1 MPPLPWAR
9 IHPVNLERDRE
20 RLAAQSSVVQEDGY
34 FERRRFVELTMGWSG
49 DGLGGYIERHLGFHA
64 AFQRTAAYRYQ
75 TRALAYGIAQDTI
88 TALERACGV
97 GTVTFFIKGE
107 RNPINVED
115 GTDAYNI
122 GDNVEMIVSDNIE
135 TNANFVGPLA
145 NIRSMFHESIAIPF
159 VEDWEARAL
168 ESGHF
173 SGKNIFPEDAPVT
186 SPTTPRTPTRR
197 SQPARQITPHT
208 PTRPSQSVTKNT
220 PTRPSQSV
228 SKPHTPSYIT
238 RQPQY
243 EQHGNNTASLHSP
256 PRAVTINT
264 TQTLRWAQS
273 VSGAAGSSTATP
285 SSVSSVSSMSTL
297 RRNPSIFIPCPAI
310 DLLTDLNFLGTT
322 NLDRLREIMSRY
334 PQDEW
339 SLYIEAS
346 LGFDESDSEELVRRL
361 INDN

>member
-20 RLAAQSSVVQEDGY
+20 RLAAQSPVVQPAGY

-49 DGLGGYIERHLGFHA
+49 DGLGGYIERHLGFHD
-64 AFQRTAAYRYQ
+64 AFQRTAAYRFE
-75 TRALAYGIAQDTI
+75 TRGLAYGIVQDTI

-107 RNPINVED
+107 RNPVNVED
-115 GTDAYNI
+115 GTDVYNV
-122 GDNVEMIVSDNIE
+122 GDNVEMMVSDNIE
-135 TNANFVGPLA
+135 CNANLVGPLA
-145 NIRSMFHESIAIPF
+145 NIRRMFHESIAIPF

-173 SGKNIFPEDAPVT
+173 STKNIFPEDPPAP

-197 SQPARQITPHT
+197 SQPARQTTPHT
-208 PTRPSQSVTKNT
+208 PTRTLQSVTKNT
-220 PTRPSQSV
+220 PKHPSQSI
-228 SKPHTPSYIT
+228 SKPHTPSYFT
-238 RQPQY
+238 RQAQS
-243 EQHGNNTASLHSP
+243 EQHGNNMVALHTP
-256 PRAVTINT
+256 PHAVTINT

-273 VSGAAGSSTATP
+273 VSGAAGSSMATP

-297 RRNPSIFIPCPAI
+297 RRNPGIYIPCSAI
-310 DLLTDLNFLGTT
+310 DLLTDLNFRGSA
-322 NLDRLREIMSRY
+322 NLDRLRQIMSGY

-346 LGFDESDSEELVRRL
+346 LGFHETDSEELVRHL